1 MNLSDVTHS
10 LKVVSD
16 ATAATTEPRFTVS
29 YYEVTVDGV
38 TFPQA
43 SFQEALTGTTP
54 VTMLSVSGASTTA
67 RVTHITVHNDD
78 SVVRDIRI
86 YKDVSGVEYTQVIA
100 LLQAG
105 DTLEWTKESGWHVIK
120 RSSQESI
127 LFTAFTSSGTWTKDA
142 GLKRVLVT
150 CVGAGGGSGS
160 GRQGPAGTNRY
171 GGGGGGGGAI
181 VWRNIAASDLTSTVA
196 VTIGAGGTA
205 GASQASASTNG
216 NAGGAGG
223 DTSFGALVIAKGG
236 SGGGGGST
244 AAGTAGA
251 GGQVASCTPNYGP
264 YAIAGSA
271 GAAGNTTATAAGGNG
286 LNGSTG
292 APGGGGGGGINSS
305 NTSGTAANTGG
316 NVYQNGVLIAG
327 PVSGASPNGAN
338 NQSLF
343 LSMSSTLNAAVGLGT
358 GGAGNNNGAT
368 PNGGTGGNYGA
379 GAGGGCGTLDGTA
392 SGAGA
397 VGGGGLCIV
406 MEFY

>member
-1 MNLSDVTHS
+1 MYLSSTDKIQAVLAGAVTTNQVRCVASWQDITSAGMTLPQSSSQLLTNDTTAVDVVAAPSASTNRQ
-10 LKVVSD
+10 VVHVTFYNAD
-16 ATAATTEPRFTVS
+16 TVAAT
-29 YYEVTVDGV
+29 
-38 TFPQA
+38 
-43 SFQEALTGTTP
+43 
-54 VTMLSVSGASTTA
+54 
-67 RVTHITVHNDD
+67 IT
-78 SVVRDIRI
+78 IQ
-86 YKDVSGVEYTQVIA
+86 KDVSATDYIIVKA

-105 DTLEWTKESGWHVIK
+105 DTLEWSRETGWKILSQ
-120 RSSQESI
+120 SSQESV
-127 LFTAFTSSGTWTKDA
+127 LFTSFTSSGTWTKDA

-160 GRQGPAGTNRY
+160 GRQGAAGENRF
-171 GGGGGGGGAI
+171 GVGGGGGGAI
-181 VWRNIAASDLTSTVA
+181 VWRVIAASDLTSTVS

-205 GASQASASTNG
+205 GASQASTSSNG

-236 SGGGGGST
+236 LAGGGGST
-244 AAGTAGA
+244 SAGTAGA
-251 GGQVASCTPNYGP
+251 GGQVSSCTPSFGP
-264 YAIAGSA
+264 YALAGSA
-271 GAAGNTTATAAGGNG
+271 GAAGNTTTTAAGGNG

-327 PVSGASPNGAN
+327 PVSGASAAGSN

-343 LSMSSTLNAAVGLGT
+343 LSMSNSLNAGVGLGT
-358 GGAGNNNGAT
+358 GGAGNNPGAN
-368 PNGGTGGNYGA
+368 PNGGAGGQYGA
-379 GAGGGCGTLDGTA
+379 GAGGGCGTLNGTS